1 MESRKI
7 TIVSSSAQSK
17 KEIMSAAT
25 TLGELK
31 ADLAQAGIDYEGMTF
46 MEGYSKTELKT
57 DESVLPH
64 DIPTKNG
71 NRTNELVFM
80 LTAPQKKIKSGAL
93 DRRGC
98 YDFMKK
104 NPEAASAFKAKF
116 GKNFTNGSTAD
127 LVSFV
132 GSYERKKATKTAKTV
147 VKVEVET
154 PTAEPKGD
162 SCPACEAAKALV
174 EDIYGAGGLSE
185 ANYNNLINVLNG
197 GEAGPVDHSLTEE
210 EIDDM
215 FDFCK

>member
-80 LTAPQKKIKSGAL
+80 LTAPQKKIKSGVL
-93 DRRGC
+93 DRKGC

-104 NPEAASAFKAKF
+104 NPEAASAFNAKF

-132 GSYERKKATKTAKTV
+132 GTYKTAKTV

-154 PTAEPKGD
+154 PAAEPKGEG
-162 SCPACEAAKALV
+162 CPTCEAAKALV

-197 GEAGPVDHSLTEE
+197 GEAGPVDHSLTKEE
-210 EIDDM
+210 LDVI

>member
-25 TLGELK
+25 TLAELK
-31 ADLAQAGIDYEGMTF
+31 ADLASAGIDYEGMTF
-46 MEGYSKTELKT
+46 MEGYSKTELKC
-57 DESVLPH
+57 DESALPTNV
-64 DIPTKNG
+64 PVKNG
-71 NRTNELVFM
+71 ATTNELVFM
-80 LTAPQKKIKSGAL
+80 LTAPQKKIKSGSGAL

-98 YDFMKK
+98 YDFMKSHSD
-104 NPEAASAFKAKF
+104 AAKAFNDKF
-116 GKNFTNGSTAD
+116 GKNYTNGSTAD
-127 LVSFV
+127 LIAFIGSF
-132 GSYERKKATKTAKTV
+132 GKKSAKTV

-154 PTAEPKGD
+154 PAHEGETC
-162 SCPACEAAKALV
+162 STCEAAKALV
-174 EDIYGAGGLSE
+174 EKIYGAGGLSE

-197 GEAGPVDHSLTEE
+197 GEEGPVDHSLTNE